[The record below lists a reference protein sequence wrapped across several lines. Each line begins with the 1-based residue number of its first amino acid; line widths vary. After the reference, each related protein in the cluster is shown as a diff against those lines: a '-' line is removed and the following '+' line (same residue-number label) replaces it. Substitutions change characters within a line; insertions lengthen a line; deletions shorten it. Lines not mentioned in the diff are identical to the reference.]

1 MTGTNFLF
9 LLYFI
14 NYCITYL
21 IFFTNISSGTKDM
34 AQQLKE
40 LDALPE
46 TLSLVPALKSV
57 VNRSFT
63 PVPGELDIIF

>member
-14 NYCITYL
+14 NYCITYF
-21 IFFTNISSGTKDM
+21 FFTNISSGTKDM

-46 TLSLVPALKSV
+46 TLSLVPTLKSV